1 METHR
6 AGEDICWK
14 SKLLITL
21 PSYQLTR
28 VHIGQFSADAGE
40 WVNQNLPIAADTLAD
55 ILDNAKKHAE
65 HVRNGFYKPIKPQ
78 KILLINTFCCPGL
91 DSVDF
96 QRSSG

>member
-6 AGEDICWK
+6 AGEDIFWK

-21 PSYQLTR
+21 RSHSLTR
-28 VHIGQFSADAGE
+28 VHFGQFSENAGE

-65 HVRNGFYKPIKPQ
+65 HVRDGF
-78 KILLINTFCCPGL
+78 
-91 DSVDF
+91 
-96 QRSSG
+96 